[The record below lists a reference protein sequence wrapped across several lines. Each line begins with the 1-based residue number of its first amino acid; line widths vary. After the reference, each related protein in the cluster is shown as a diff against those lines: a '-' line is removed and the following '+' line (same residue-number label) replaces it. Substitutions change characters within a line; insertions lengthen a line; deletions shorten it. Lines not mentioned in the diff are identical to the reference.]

1 MHQLT
6 LPLFNALP
14 QYCTQV
20 GYSNPTGSQIFFIY
34 QNTSYFR
41 LDVNGTF
48 SLSVLIH
55 LFFYVGFY
63 CIRLTVDLSNPRK
76 VSSIT
81 SKNEPETK
89 NLKVTRTCITA
100 ETAWFLIV
108 CGVISSATRLTMYC
122 IDSRPKRCVDLNS
135 ELV

>member
-48 SLSVLIH
+48 LTKFQPECFNPFVL
-55 LFFYVGFY
+55 LCGFLLY
-63 CIRLTVDLSNPRK
+63 
-76 VSSIT
+76 
-81 SKNEPETK
+81 
-89 NLKVTRTCITA
+89 
-100 ETAWFLIV
+100 
-108 CGVISSATRLTMYC
+108 SA
-122 IDSRPKRCVDLNS
+122 DG
-135 ELV
+135 

>member
-1 MHQLT
+1 M
-6 LPLFNALP
+6 AL
-14 QYCTQV
+14 
-20 GYSNPTGSQIFFIY
+20 
-34 QNTSYFR
+34 
-41 LDVNGTF
+41 F

-89 NLKVTRTCITA
+89 NLRVTRTCITA

>member
-20 GYSNPTGSQIFFIY
+20 GYSNPTDSQIFFIY

-48 SLSVLIH
+48 
-55 LFFYVGFY
+55 
-63 CIRLTVDLSNPRK
+63 LTK
-76 VSSIT
+76 FQ
-81 SKNEPETK
+81 PE
-89 NLKVTRTCITA
+89 
-100 ETAWFLIV
+100 F
-108 CGVISSATRLTMYC
+108 
-122 IDSRPKRCVDLNS
+122 
-135 ELV
+135 